1 MKNTPGI
8 SATLF
13 RSLGRNGISVIATA
27 QGSSELNISVV
38 IKNKNLKR
46 ALNAIHDGFFLS
58 RYKELHLF
66 LAGTGNVGSSLIK
79 QLQKQSEVLLKD
91 HNLKIN
97 LTGIINSR
105 YMLIDEKFIPLDKCK
120 EILNLIGE
128 KSDINVFISRIAR
141 LNLRNSV
148 FVDCTADAKV
158 GAVYGELLESYVSIV
173 TASKIAC
180 SSEYSYYERLKT
192 IANQRGVR
200 LMYETTVGAGLPIIK
215 TISDLVVSGDKIL
228 KIEAVLS
235 GTLNFIFNTIS
246 PDIPL
251 SSAIKLAKEKGIS
264 EPDPRIDISGKDVVR
279 KIMILSREA
288 GYPVEEKDVV
298 VKRFLPE
305 SCFTGSIANFYEKIK
320 VEYDAAFEEERKKLV
335 RQKRKW
341 RFYATMDQGKAR
353 VELITV
359 DSSHPSYDLE
369 GSNNIVLLTTE
380 RYREL
385 PMVIKG
391 YGAGADVT
399 AAGVF
404 ADIMRVV
411 NV

>member
-1 MKNTPGI
+1 M
-8 SATLF
+8 
-13 RSLGRNGISVIATA
+13 
-27 QGSSELNISVV
+27 
-38 IKNKNLKR
+38 
-46 ALNAIHDGFFLS
+46 
-58 RYKELHLF
+58 
-66 LAGTGNVGSSLIK
+66 
-79 QLQKQSEVLLKD
+79 
-91 HNLKIN
+91 
-97 LTGIINSR
+97 
-105 YMLIDEKFIPLDKCK
+105 
-120 EILNLIGE
+120 
-128 KSDINVFISRIAR
+128 AR

-148 FVDCTADAKV
+148 FIDCTADAKV
-158 GAVYGELLESYVSIV
+158 GAIYGDVLERYVSIV

-180 SSEYSYYERLKT
+180 SSEYSYYERLKA

-200 LMYETTVGAGLPIIK
+200 FMYETTVGAGLPIIK
-215 TISDLVVSGDKIL
+215 TISDLVVSGDRIL

-246 PDIPL
+246 PETPL
-251 SSAIKLAKEKGIS
+251 SSAIRLAKEKGIS
-264 EPDPRIDISGKDVVR
+264 EPDPRIDLSGTDVVR

-288 GYPVEEKDVV
+288 GYPVEQKDVRV
-298 VKRFLPE
+298 NKFLPE
-305 SCFTGSIANFYEKIK
+305 SLFRGSLASFYEKVK
-320 VEYDAAFEEERKKLV
+320 LEFDAAFEEKRRKLA

-341 RFYATMDQGKAR
+341 RFYATMDQGRAS

-385 PMVIKG
+385 PMIIKG